1 MTEIIENFDSY
12 KIVNPYNTVILYTRL
27 LIPCSKLNTDIY
39 LNIKKILK
47 KNFEGKCIKYGYI
60 STIFKII
67 DYSDNNIDINN
78 LDCSVH
84 YNVKYSARICFPIV
98 NTIIIA
104 RVSTLNKQLFV
115 AENGPIKNM
124 IKNNNINYNNFKLD
138 DNNNIIIKSNNKNL
152 ELGTYVKV
160 LIKATK
166 MNNNDDKIGTLC
178 YLIDIASQA
187 DINNFYEKKI
197 EQKI

>member
-1 MTEIIENFDSY
+1 
-12 KIVNPYNTVILYTRL
+12 
-27 LIPCSKLNTDIY
+27 
-39 LNIKKILK
+39 
-47 KNFEGKCIKYGYI
+47 
-60 STIFKII
+60 
-67 DYSDNNIDINN
+67 
-78 LDCSVH
+78 
-84 YNVKYSARICFPIV
+84 
-98 NTIIIA
+98 
-104 RVSTLNKQLFV
+104 
-115 AENGPIKNM
+115 M

-187 DINNFYEKKI
+187 DINNFYEKKNRTEDLNDI
-197 EQKI
+197 INNNLSDEESSDENSETIDEIDELETDTLKNKDDESDSKNFIVI